1 MSLESN
7 KADFESA
14 LTEMKETT
22 ELLRHCVDEHLM
34 KTLDLVIDEYE
45 GHLQSD
51 IEDAQSTIDDQ
62 QEIIDQL
69 NDD

>member
-7 KADFESA
+7 KKDFEAA
-14 LTEMKETT
+14 LTEIKETI
-22 ELLRHCVDEHLM
+22 ELLRHCVDDALM
-34 KTLDLVIDEYE
+34 STLDRVVGEYE
-45 GHLQSD
+45 GHLQGD